1 MWRWVQDICGAA
13 AFMLSLYMILM
24 WGYVLE
30 GAL

>member
-1 MWRWVQDICGAA
+1 MIKLVQEVLGAA
-13 AFMLSLYMILM
+13 AFMLSLYMIMM